1 MTSPGHRC
9 SEEQQDILAR
19 MLNIFDTQPAE
30 ELPRLTRIT
39 RTFFQ
44 VKSVVISLVNNER
57 QWFLSKANFPRQEP
71 DIEFSFCVH
80 TVSANA
86 PLVIPDTL
94 LDERFAANPM
104 VTGNDPIRFHA
115 GYPLRSSLGTPL
127 GRAVPVSPS
136 AAHLQR

>member
-71 DIEFSFCVH
+71 DIEFSFCVQYG
-80 TVSANA
+80 
-86 PLVIPDTL
+86 
-94 LDERFAANPM
+94 ERQCAAGHPRHP
-104 VTGNDPIRFHA
+104 V
-115 GYPLRSSLGTPL
+115 
-127 GRAVPVSPS
+127 GRALRGQPDG
-136 AAHLQR
+136 HWQ